1 MPQFE
6 REASATSG
14 RSRREAAGLSTAQ
27 APPGRSPLES
37 RGRR

>member
-1 MPQFE
+1 MPEFE
-6 REASATSG
+6 REASKTSG

-27 APPGRSPLES
+27 GHPGRSPLER